1 MEPLPQAPPILPDGP
16 RAGIREGAADS
27 LISPGRD
34 RPAVEGSI
42 FTGPAGFW
50 VVGEACGFSGELE
63 HSVPLQPL
71 VSGVLPFAGAAAGP
85 VGAVLPDAKIEA
97 VGSHGH
103 DQEHDH
109 LQEKADERTALEQS
123 GCSLPSCSLRA
134 PPGPP
139 PPPQPQPQ
147 PWSQA
152 SLHPQR
158 HLGTCAAPSH
168 SPGSCL
174 MRLTQLQCRAG

>member
-1 MEPLPQAPPILPDGP
+1 MAHVLAFA
-16 RAGIREGAADS
+16 RGAADS

-139 PPPQPQPQ
+139 P
-147 PWSQA
+147 
-152 SLHPQR
+152 R
-158 HLGTCAAPSH
+158 PSPSP
-168 SPGSCL
+168 SPGARPLSTL
-174 MRLTQLQCRAG
+174 SDISAPVRPLHTHLVHV